1 MIKLIIKISSI
12 LSLAGFS
19 AAAAQGADKYSIG
32 VSYILGESIYEGA
45 RSNTLL
51 APSLSYEDG
60 PLKIGLP
67 EGISY
72 QIYEFNNIKFV
83 TSLKPNFAPYSPND
97 SSNLNGMKRHETLDL
112 NLSTSFDIVRGSTV
126 NFSYGSE
133 LSNQHNGNLAN
144 ISFQQFIPVAGLP
157 IILSAGSKW
166 QDSKR
171 SSYFYGVYKSEERS
185 DRSEYIPS
193 DSNIYFASLSSF
205 YSITDSLGLF
215 GNFSFDFLP
224 AELRDSPIVGEKIS
238 FNTVV
243 GIGYSF

>member
-1 MIKLIIKISSI
+1 MLNLIRKISFVLTLISC
-12 LSLAGFS
+12 SS
-19 AAAAQGADKYSIG
+19 ACAQEADKYSFG
-32 VSYILGESIYEGA
+32 AAYIFGESVYEGVGSTA
-45 RSNTLL
+45 LL

-67 EGISY
+67 EGMSY

-83 TSLKPNFAPYSPND
+83 TSLKPYFAPYNPND

-126 NFSYGSE
+126 KFSYGSE
-133 LSNQHNGNLAN
+133 LSNQHNGSVAN
-144 ISFQQFIPVAGLP
+144 ISFQQFIPIAGLP

-171 SSYFYGVYKSEERS
+171 SSYFYGVYKSEESS
-185 DRSEYIPS
+185 DRPEYISS
-193 DSNIYFASLSSF
+193 DSNIYFASLRSF
-205 YSITDSLGLF
+205 YNITDSLGLF
-215 GNFSFDFLP
+215 GNLSFDFLP
-224 AELRDSPIVGEKIS
+224 AELIDSPIVGEKTS
-238 FNTVV
+238 FNTVF